1 MRKTRRNDDK
11 IMVIIG
17 MMSDFIPFYLF
28 NMLKHELVSE
38 MDNRN
43 PKRRNIK
50 RAKRDA
56 ATSRKAKR
64 KA

>member
-11 IMVIIG
+11 TMVIIG
-17 MMSDFIPFYLF
+17 MMSDFVPFYLF
-28 NMLKHELVSE
+28 NMLKHELVAE
-38 MDNRN
+38 IDNKGPKKRN
-43 PKRRNIK
+43 TK

-56 ATSRKAKR
+56 VTSRKAKR

>member
-43 PKRRNIK
+43 HKRRNIK